1 MCNEGG
7 ILMILAKP
15 AIRRS
20 KFYLLVVVV
29 FLANVWNVI
38 ISLPLTGAIGRF
50 PVMDFIVEC
59 ILALLGYVAVRVV
72 ILNFVSLRG
81 RDF

>member
-1 MCNEGG
+1 
-7 ILMILAKP
+7 MILAKP

-29 FLANVWNVI
+29 FLANVWNI
-38 ISLPLTGAIGRF
+38 FISVSLNGSLGYF
-50 PVMDFIVEC
+50 PVMDFIIEC

-72 ILNFVSLRG
+72 ILNFVSLKRRG
-81 RDF
+81 F

>member
-1 MCNEGG
+1 
-7 ILMILAKP
+7 MILAKP

-20 KFYLLVVVV
+20 SFYLLVVAV
-29 FLANVWNVI
+29 FLANVWNDF
-38 ISLPLTGAIGRF
+38 ISLPLAGEIGRF

-59 ILALLGYVAVRVV
+59 ILALLGYVAVTVV

-81 RDF
+81 RGL

>member
-1 MCNEGG
+1 
-7 ILMILAKP
+7 MILEKP

-29 FLANVWNVI
+29 FLANVWNVLMSVALNG
-38 ISLPLTGAIGRF
+38 SLGHF
-50 PVMDFIVEC
+50 PVMDFIIEC
-59 ILALLGYVAVRVV
+59 ILALLGYVAVRIV

-81 RDF
+81 GF